1 MLREN
6 YAESLMN
13 GGCYFNSI
21 RNVKNWIFLLFTK
34 IILWF

>member
-1 MLREN
+1 MAGEN

-13 GGCYFNSI
+13 RGRYFNSI
-21 RNVKNWIFLLFTK
+21 RNVKNWIFALFSK